1 MSARPARKRRRT
13 RTTLGIV
20 ILLATVLFGWGAL
33 SLNRAAF
40 DGKAALQSVERMV
53 SFGPRPPGSEAH
65 RRTQSYITQELEAA
79 GLTVVQDPFTANTPA
94 GPVSMNNIIGRIA
107 GRKERVLMLAAHY
120 DTKVMNDFRFLGA
133 NDGGSGTG
141 LLLSLAP
148 VLANL
153 DNDHSIWLVFLDG
166 EEAFEEWSDTDSL
179 YGSRHLVARLA
190 QSGLLSKIGAFV
202 LVDMI
207 GDSSLDIRRDTNST
221 PWLTDM
227 VWDVA
232 RRLGYSRNFS
242 NSSMTILDDH
252 LPFVQAGVPSVVL
265 IDLNYGWGNRF
276 WHTPQDTLDKLSA
289 ESFSKVGHVLLEV
302 VAELDRE

>member
-1 MSARPARKRRRT
+1 MSARSARKRRRT
-13 RTTLGIV
+13 RTTLGV
-20 ILLATVLFGWGAL
+20 GILLTTVLLGWGAL
-33 SLNRAAF
+33 SRNRAAF
-40 DGKAALQSVERMV
+40 DGEAALQSVEKMV

-65 RRTQSYITQELEAA
+65 RKTQSYIAQELEAA
-79 GLTVVQDPFTANTPA
+79 GLTVVQDPFTANTPT

-141 LLLSLAP
+141 LLLALAP
-148 VLANL
+148 LLAKR

-166 EEAFEEWSDTDSL
+166 EEAVREWSDTDSL
-179 YGSRHLVARLA
+179 YGSRHLVTQLA
-190 QSGLLSKIGAFV
+190 MSRSLSQIGAFV

-207 GDSSLDIRRDTNST
+207 GDADLDIRRDSNST
-221 PWLTDM
+221 PWLADL
-227 VWDVA
+227 VWGVA
-232 RRLGYSRNFS
+232 RRLGYSRNFL

-252 LPFVQAGVPSVVL
+252 MPFVHAGVPSVVL

-289 ESFSKVGHVLLEV
+289 DSFSKVGHVLLEV

>member
-1 MSARPARKRRRT
+1 MSARPARMRKRT
-13 RTTLGIV
+13 RTTLGIA
-20 ILLATVLFGWGAL
+20 ILLATVLLGWGTL
-33 SLNRAAF
+33 SLNRAGF
-40 DGKAALQSVERMV
+40 NGEAALQSVERMV
-53 SFGPRPPGSEAH
+53 AFGPRPPGSEAH
-65 RRTQSYITQELEAA
+65 SKTQSYITQELEAA

-120 DTKVMNDFRFLGA
+120 DTKAMNDTRFLGA

-148 VLANL
+148 MLAKL

-221 PWLTDM
+221 PWLTDL
-227 VWDVA
+227 VWGVA
-232 RRLGYSRNFS
+232 RRLGYSPNFL
-242 NSSMTILDDH
+242 NADMTILDDH

-265 IDLNYGWGNRF
+265 IDLNYGFGNRF

-302 VAELDRE
+302 VAELDQE

>member
-1 MSARPARKRRRT
+1 MSARHARKRRRT
-13 RTTLGIV
+13 RTTLGII
-20 ILLATVLFGWGAL
+20 ILLTTVLLGWGAL

-40 DGKAALQSVERMV
+40 DGEAALQSVERMV

-65 RRTQSYITQELEAA
+65 RKTQSYITQELEAA

-148 VLANL
+148 VLAEL
-153 DNDHSIWLVFLDG
+153 DNEHSIWLVFLDG

-179 YGSRHLVARLA
+179 YGSRHMVARLA

-221 PWLTDM
+221 PWLADM
-227 VWDVA
+227 VWGVA

-242 NSSMTILDDH
+242 NLSMTILDDH